1 MQARRRGYPTL
12 ADPMADDGPAD
23 AARPAGPT
31 AAADLSLTL
40 RPLRRT
46 YHTVGLYFGMS
57 APRAVVFGSLTPC
70 VSPHGVTRQLR
81 ISPHG
86 ALPPSS
92 PGVPFAL
99 VSAVCF
105 GVLAVAGV
113 LTDDLQI
120 V

>member
-1 MQARRRGYPTL
+1 
-12 ADPMADDGPAD
+12 
-23 AARPAGPT
+23 
-31 AAADLSLTL
+31 
-40 RPLRRT
+40 
-46 YHTVGLYFGMS
+46 MS

-99 VSAVCF
+99 VSAVC
-105 GVLAVAGV
+105 L
-113 LTDDLQI
+113 LLQVYNPFTSKSAI
-120 V
+120 ER